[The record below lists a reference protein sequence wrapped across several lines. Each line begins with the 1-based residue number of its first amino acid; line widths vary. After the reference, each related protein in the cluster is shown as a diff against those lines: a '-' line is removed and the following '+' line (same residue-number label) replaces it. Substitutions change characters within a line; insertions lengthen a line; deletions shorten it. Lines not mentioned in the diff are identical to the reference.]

1 MKYIVETIGI
11 HRHVHVV
18 EAENEKQAFEIAQV
32 ADPNWEEYLGQQKV
46 SVEEFSED
54 RIKYFKNKQFYW
66 DGVSKFEDGEVAYIH
81 PKKAEVRNENGEI
94 I

>member
-1 MKYIVETIGI
+1 MKYIVETIGL

-18 EAENEKQAFEIAQV
+18 EAESKEEAFKVAQV

-54 RIKYFKNKQFYW
+54 RIRYFKNKEFYW
-66 DGVSKFEDGEVAYIH
+66 DGVSKLVDGEVAYIH
-81 PKKAEVRNENGEI
+81 PKITEVRNGNGERI
-94 I
+94 